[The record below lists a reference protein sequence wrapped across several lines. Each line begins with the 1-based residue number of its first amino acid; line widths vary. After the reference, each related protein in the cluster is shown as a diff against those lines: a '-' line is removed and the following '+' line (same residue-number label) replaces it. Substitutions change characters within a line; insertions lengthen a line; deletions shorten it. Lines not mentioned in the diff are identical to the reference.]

1 MLLETPQPFN
11 VACRVGE
18 LAALRPDATAIVT
31 VGANGDTRHDYAD
44 LDRRARR
51 IAAYFQ
57 QRGAAGAR
65 ALLLADSGIDYV
77 AAFFGCLY
85 AGVIAVPV
93 YPPESTREQHLAR
106 LRGIAENCDAR
117 FVLATSDIEAKAAEA
132 LASIA
137 PGAQVIAI
145 DRVCSDASQDTI
157 PGASPDVTVTI
168 GGDALAFL
176 QYTSG
181 STSAPKGV
189 MVSHANILANE
200 IAIQASLGVTADDVF
215 VSWLPLYHDM
225 GLIGALLQ
233 SIHSGIPLVL
243 MSPQWFLERPVR
255 WLDAISR
262 YRGTISGGPDFAY
275 RLCCERVRD
284 TQMSGL
290 DLSSWRVAFCG
301 SEPVRY
307 DTQEAFAGQ
316 FAPAHFDA
324 GALYPCYG
332 LAETTL
338 FVTGGTRGGGLVTE
352 AFCEAGLRAA
362 QALPEAEGVRLVQCG
377 RHADAHDVRIVDP
390 VTRATLPEGRSG
402 EIWVSGPSVAL
413 GYWQNADATA
423 DAFVEDEG
431 TRWLRTGDLG
441 FHHDGGLYVV
451 GRRKDMIIVRG
462 QNLYP
467 QDIERVVEA
476 EVEIVR
482 KGRVAA
488 FGVELDG
495 REGIGIALEVSRST
509 QKLVPPQALVDALN
523 EAVSMACGEPLAV
536 AVLLN
541 PGALPKTSSGKLQR
555 AATAQR
561 WRSRELDAYA
571 IHAGGRFVEGMS
583 ARIDSAG
590 SALSGEVEPP
600 LAAIWSEVLE
610 QPVTEAGAH
619 FFSLGGN
626 SLRATQLVARMRERW
641 KVRFDIADVF
651 DAPELRRMAALMGER
666 LASGEPLEVDSIIP
680 ECEDIG
686 RFAASPGQQR
696 LWFLWQLDRTS
707 SAYHMAGGLDV
718 RGALDT
724 AALRSA
730 LDALAQRHG
739 ALRTTFAEDGEHGVA
754 QIVHAARP
762 VGLEEIDA
770 RSGLVH
776 LDERLRKF
784 ASTPFDLGHG
794 PLWRAALV
802 RVADDAYRI
811 VLAMHHIVA
820 DGWSV
825 DLLLDEL
832 AHRYG
837 AAVRG
842 EAQAF
847 APLPLRYPD
856 YANWQRRWIASSAMT
871 RQLEYWRARLVPA
884 HVPLVLPVDRPRTS
898 AADHPA
904 AHHPFAVPDALREAL
919 RHVEREHRLTFFT
932 VSMAAFALALHAYT
946 GECDIRIGV
955 PFSGRTRS
963 EAGDLIGFL
972 VNTQVVR
979 CRIDR
984 SAPLHQMVREARDAV
999 LGAQDNQ
1006 ALPFDLLVDALRP
1019 ERGAGS
1025 TPLFDV
1031 MYGHQPAIDG
1041 VAQAMDGVA
1050 ATRFR
1055 IADQRVPFELTLD
1068 TYEARDGRVTGAF
1081 TYAAE
1086 LFDAQTISGIAERY
1100 LALLAAIAADANRR
1114 TADALA
1120 AADTQRDRLLAW
1132 SGSAGAYD
1140 DIEPVMRAFERRS
1153 ASDPQSIAVIGGA
1166 REVSYDTLNAQ
1177 ANRLAHRLL
1186 KIGVG
1191 PDVRVG
1197 IAVERSV
1204 DMVIG
1209 LLAILK
1215 AGGTY
1220 VPLDPGYPRE
1230 RLSYML
1236 EDSCV
1241 SLLLTQSGV
1250 RERIPAGSGLPVVEI
1265 DRVDLSGESVSNPD
1279 VAVHPQSLA
1288 YVIYT
1293 SGSTGKPKGVAVSH
1307 RALAIHMQATI
1318 DFCALNAADR
1328 VLQFATFSFDGFVE
1342 EIYPTLAVGAAMVLR
1357 GPDLWDSETLYRKLH
1372 AHRISII
1379 DVTTAYWH
1387 LLAQDFAA
1395 VGPRD
1400 YGALRIAIAGGEAM
1414 ALEGVK
1420 AWRAAGLGHVT
1431 LLNTY
1436 GPTETTVSSTLFD
1449 CTPLV
1454 AADAFDGRVPIGK
1467 PLAGRRVYVL
1477 DAALNLAPVG
1487 VAGELYIGGA
1497 GVARGYLNRAALSA
1511 ERFVPDPFDTDGG
1524 RLYRTG
1530 DLVRWNAA
1538 GELEY
1543 LGRID
1548 HQVKIRGFRIELGE
1562 VEAQLLAQPGVREAV
1577 VTAQAGAGG
1586 TRLVGYVSAHAGQ
1599 TLEPQTLRASLAAS
1613 LPEYMVPG
1621 VLVVLEALPLT
1632 PNGKIDRHALPAP
1645 DVEARGYEAPQ
1656 GETEA
1661 TLARVWCEVLGVERV
1676 GRHDN
1681 FFELG
1686 GDSILSLKVV
1696 ARAHEAGLRIAP
1708 RQVFDAQTVAALV
1721 AALATASV
1729 TAQDESA
1736 PPLRALPPAE
1746 RQALPLSHAQQRLWF
1761 LWNLQRGSS
1770 AYHMAGALRLR
1781 GALDARAVR
1790 ASFGALVMRHES
1802 LRTTFGAGADGQAV
1816 QTIHDNGHFDW
1827 REIDLGDGNTQQRM
1841 EDICA
1846 TLSGEPFD
1854 LTTGPLLRVG
1864 LIRMQA
1870 DEHVL
1875 VVSMHHIV
1883 SDGWSVDV
1891 LLREFVAGYRARV
1904 TGEVPDLP
1912 PLPLQY
1918 ADYAVWQRNWLEAGE
1933 RERQLAYWQETLGDA
1948 QPVLVLPADHPRQ
1961 AVANYHAGALQLDLP
1976 GALGEAVHRT
1986 ARAHGTTPF
1995 VVLLAAYA
2003 VLLHRYSGQPD
2014 IRVGVPVANRDRVET
2029 AGLVGL
2035 FVNT

>member
-51 IAAYFQ
+51 IAALFQ
-57 QRGAAGAR
+57 QRGAAGER

-93 YPPESTREQHLAR
+93 YAPESAREQHLAR
-106 LRGIAENCDAR
+106 LRGIAGNCDAR
-117 FVLATSDIEAKAAEA
+117 FVLTTSDIEAKSAEA
-132 LASIA
+132 LTSIA
-137 PGAQVIAI
+137 PGAQVVAI
-145 DRVCSDASQDTI
+145 DRVCAEACADTALNAAAI
-157 PGASPDVTVTI
+157 VPVTT
-168 GGDALAFL
+168 GGDDLAFL

-262 YRGTISGGPDFAY
+262 YRGTISGGPDFSY

-301 SEPVRY
+301 SEPVRH
-307 DTQEAFAGQ
+307 DTQEAFVER
-316 FAPAHFDA
+316 FVPARFDA

-352 AFCEAGLRAA
+352 AFSEAGLRAA
-362 QALPEAEGVRLVQCG
+362 RAVPEAEGVRLVQCG
-377 RHADAHDVRIVDP
+377 RHAAAHDVRIVDP
-390 VTRATLPEGRSG
+390 DTRATLPEGRSG

-413 GYWQNADATA
+413 GYWQNAAATA
-423 DAFVEDEG
+423 DAFVEDHG
-431 TRWLRTGDLG
+431 ARWLRTGDLG
-441 FHHDGGLYVV
+441 FQHDGGLYVV

-476 EVEIVR
+476 EVEVVR

-523 EAVSMACGEPLAV
+523 EAVGMACGEPLAV

-555 AATAQR
+555 SATAQR
-561 WRSRELDAYA
+561 WKSRELDAYA
-571 IHAGGRFVEGMS
+571 IHEGGRFVEGMG
-583 ARIDSAG
+583 ARIEAAG
-590 SALSGEVEPP
+590 EALSGDVEPL
-600 LAAIWSEVLE
+600 LAGIWSEVLE
-610 QPVTEAGAH
+610 RPVTEASAH
-619 FFSLGGN
+619 FISLGGN

-641 KVRFDIADVF
+641 QVRFDLADVF
-651 DAPELRRMAALMGER
+651 DAPELRRMAALASER
-666 LASGEPLEVDSIIP
+666 LASGERFDIDVIRSDS
-680 ECEDIG
+680 EDTG
-686 RFAASPGQQR
+686 RFAASSGQQR
-696 LWFLWQLDRTS
+696 LWFLWQLDRAS

-718 RGALDT
+718 RGALDI
-724 AALRSA
+724 AALCSA
-730 LDALAQRHG
+730 LDALVQHHG

-754 QIVHAARP
+754 QIVHSAQP
-762 VGLEEIDA
+762 VTLEEIDA
-770 RSGLVH
+770 RSDFVH
-776 LDERLRKF
+776 VDEHLRKF
-784 ASTPFDLGHG
+784 AGVPFDLAGG

-832 AHRYG
+832 ARRYG

-847 APLPLRYPD
+847 AAQPLRYAD
-856 YANWQRRWIASSAMT
+856 YANWQRRWIESPAKAQ
-871 RQLEYWRARLVPA
+871 QLAYWRERLVPA

-898 AADHPA
+898 ASDHPA

-955 PFSGRTRS
+955 PFAGRTRS
-963 EAGDLIGFL
+963 EVRELIGFF

-984 SAPLHQMVREARDAV
+984 SAPLHRLIRETRGAV

-1006 ALPFDLLVDALRP
+1006 ELPFNLLVDALRP
-1019 ERGAGS
+1019 ERGMGS

-1041 VAQAMDGVA
+1041 VAQAMAGVA
-1050 ATRFR
+1050 TTRFR
-1055 IADQRVPFELTLD
+1055 IGDQRVPFELTLD
-1068 TYEARDGRVTGAF
+1068 TYEAPDGRMTGTF

-1086 LFDAQTISGIAERY
+1086 LFDAQTIDRIVERY
-1100 LALLAAIAADANRR
+1100 LALLGSIAADAGRS

-1120 AADTQRDRLLAW
+1120 AADTQRDCLLSW
-1132 SGSAGAYD
+1132 SGNPDPYD
-1140 DIEPVMRAFERRS
+1140 DIEPVMRALERRA
-1153 ASDPQSIAVIGGA
+1153 ASDPQSVAVIDGA
-1166 REVSYDTLNAQ
+1166 REVSYEALNARS
-1177 ANRLAHRLL
+1177 NRLAHRLL
-1186 KIGVG
+1186 QIGVG

-1197 IAVERSV
+1197 ISVERSV
-1204 DMVIG
+1204 DMVVG

-1215 AGGTY
+1215 AGGAY
-1220 VPLDPGYPRE
+1220 VPLDPAYPRE

-1241 SLLLTQSGV
+1241 SLLLTQSHV
-1250 RERIPAGSGLPVVEI
+1250 RERIPASDVLPVVEI
-1265 DRVDLSGESVSNPD
+1265 DRIDLSGEPASNPN

-1293 SGSTGKPKGVAVSH
+1293 SGSTGKPKGVAISH
-1307 RALAIHMQATI
+1307 HALAIHTQATL

-1372 AHRISII
+1372 EHRISII

-1395 VGPRD
+1395 AGPRD

-1454 AADAFDGRVPIGK
+1454 MADACDGRVPIGR

-1477 DAALNLAPVG
+1477 DAALNLAPAG

-1511 ERFVPDPFDTDGG
+1511 ERFVPDPFDAKGG

-1562 VEAQLLAQPGVREAV
+1562 VEAQLLAQPEVREAV
-1577 VTAQAGAGG
+1577 VTAQEGAGG
-1586 TRLVGYVSAHAGQ
+1586 ARLVGYVTAHAGH
-1599 TLEPQTLRASLAAS
+1599 TLEPQTLRASLASS

-1621 VLVVLEALPLT
+1621 VIVVLEALPLT
-1632 PNGKIDRHALPAP
+1632 PNGKIDRNALPAP
-1645 DVEARGYEAPQ
+1645 EYQAHGYEAPQ
-1656 GETEA
+1656 GGTEE

-1696 ARAHEAGLRIAP
+1696 ARAHESGLRIAP
-1708 RQVFDAQTVAALV
+1708 RQVFDAQTVAALAV
-1721 AALATASV
+1721 ALATA
-1729 TAQDESA
+1729 QDDGV
-1736 PPLRALPPAE
+1736 PPLRPLPADE

-1770 AYHMAGALRLR
+1770 AYHMAGAQRLR
-1781 GALDARAVR
+1781 GGLDAPAVR
-1790 ASFGALVMRHES
+1790 ASFGALVSRHES
-1802 LRTTFGAGADGQAV
+1802 LRTTFAAAPDGQAT
-1816 QTIHDNGHFDW
+1816 QTIHANGHFDW
-1827 REIDLGDGNTQQRM
+1827 REIDAGTQQNV
-1841 EDICA
+1841 EETSASLA
-1846 TLSGEPFD
+1846 TEPFD

-1864 LIRMQA
+1864 LLRLRA

-1904 TGEVPDLP
+1904 TGEAPDLP

-1918 ADYAVWQRNWLEAGE
+1918 ADYAVWQRRWLEAGE
-1933 RERQLAYWQETLGDA
+1933 RERQLAYWRETLGEE

-1961 AVANYHAGALQLDLP
+1961 AVANYHAAAWELDLP
-1976 GALGEAVHRT
+1976 AKLGEAVHRT

-1995 VVLLAAYA
+1995 VVLLSAY
-2003 VLLHRYSGQPD
+2003 
-2014 IRVGVPVANRDRVET
+2014 
-2029 AGLVGL
+2029 
-2035 FVNT
+2035 